1 MAARDDGREYAAE
14 AGSIVY
20 VFCGGRLGQT

>member
-14 AGSIVY
+14 AGSTVY
-20 VFCGGRLGQT
+20 VFLRGRLGQT